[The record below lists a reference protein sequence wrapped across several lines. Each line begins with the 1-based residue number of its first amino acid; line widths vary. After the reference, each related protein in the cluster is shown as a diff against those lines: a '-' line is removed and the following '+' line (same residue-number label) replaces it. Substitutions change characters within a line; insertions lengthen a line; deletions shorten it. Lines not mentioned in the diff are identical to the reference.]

1 MVGKRLAEETRREDI
16 LRAAYDVAARQGLDA
31 LTLRAVAARA
41 DVSHGTVVFH
51 FKRKRELVASLLD
64 RVLYATA
71 VLRVP
76 DEIAQITRPSER
88 MHALIRAEM
97 DRLSA
102 DPRHFRLLLEYWTI
116 GVRNATIRQKMRVAL
131 EQYREGFSD
140 LAGGIVNGALQPR
153 PRRTSQGSGRETVT
167 VKGVA
172 AVAVS
177 LIHGCAL
184 QSVIDPKGFDVQQH
198 FDAAAQMLGRLAND
212 RQVGRTTERVP
223 A

>member
-1 MVGKRLAEETRREDI
+1 MVGKKISEEARREDI
-16 LRAAYDVAARQGLDA
+16 VRAAYDVAARQGLEA

-41 DVSHGTVVFH
+41 DVSHGTVLFH

-64 RVLYATA
+64 RVVYATA
-71 VLRVP
+71 VLRIP
-76 DEIAQITRPSER
+76 DAVARVVRPSER
-88 MHALIRAEM
+88 LHALLRAEM

-102 DPRHFRLLLEYWTI
+102 DPRHFRLLLDYWTI
-116 GVRNATIRQKMRVAL
+116 GVRNVTIRQKIRVAL
-131 EQYREGFSD
+131 ENYRGGFRD
-140 LAGGIVNGALQPR
+140 LGDAIVNGEFPSTAVRPPR
-153 PRRTSQGSGRETVT
+153 VSASTVT
-167 VKGVA
+167 GAGVA

-198 FDAAAQMLGRLAND
+198 FAAAAQMLDRLAND
-212 RQVGRTTERVP
+212 RMTALT